1 MDYTKSVCGSAQKGN
16 LSMRFKAQI
25 NLTFKQP
32 NDFNF
37 SVWIWLH
44 QMGKISLYS
53 EVFFWKINNGIFST
67 GKLFFWQIVCE
78 LFPS

>member
-16 LSMRFKAQI
+16 LSMMFKAQI
-25 NLTFKQP
+25 NLTFKLP

-44 QMGKISLYS
+44 QIGEDKPL
-53 EVFFWKINNGIFST
+53 
-67 GKLFFWQIVCE
+67 
-78 LFPS
+78 